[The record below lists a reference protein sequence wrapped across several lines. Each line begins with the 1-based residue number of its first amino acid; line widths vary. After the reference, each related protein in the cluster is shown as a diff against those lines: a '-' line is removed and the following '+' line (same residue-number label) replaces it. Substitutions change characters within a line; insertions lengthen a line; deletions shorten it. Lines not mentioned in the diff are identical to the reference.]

1 MNNKVLVV
9 GNAVSTNAIFNTFD
23 KKLNLIKV
31 DTNELKNKLSE
42 ERELLA
48 VWIHFDTFLDN
59 SYLSLIKSVP
69 FLMSTTTGLTHISRK
84 IQEHFGSN
92 LISLKNRGELLAKLT
107 STAEHAWS
115 LIMLGN
121 NNIIKSLSSVNE
133 GYWDRQNNLR
143 KNQLSSNTLGVI
155 GYGRLGKMVAEYGT
169 AFKMEVIVY
178 ETNSGAIT
186 EAKKHNL
193 KIADSIDEIVSRSDV
208 ITIHASFNL
217 GDDPIITQKVLMKI
231 KKPLLIVNTSR
242 GGLVDEAAVIDEIS
256 QRPNLRYFTDV
267 LVCEEKGED
276 FKDSDLWNFSI
287 LEERV
292 RITPHI
298 GGASFEAAA
307 ICEKEL
313 VEDLLKRITK

>member
-1 MNNKVLVV
+1 LNNKVLVV
-9 GNAVSTNAIFNTFD
+9 GNAVSTSVIFKEVD
-23 KKLNLIKV
+23 EKLNLIKV

-42 ERELLA
+42 EKELLA
-48 VWIHFDTFLDN
+48 VWIHFDTFLDS
-59 SYLSLIKSVP
+59 SYLDLIKSVP
-69 FLMSTTTGLTHISRK
+69 FLISTTTGLTHISRK
-84 IQEHFGSN
+84 IQEHYGSN
-92 LISLKNRGELLAKLT
+92 LISLKNRSDLLVRLT

-121 NNIIKSLSSVNE
+121 NNIIKSLSSVKE

-143 KNQLSSNTLGVI
+143 ENQLSSNTLGVI
-155 GYGRLGKMVAEYGT
+155 GYGRLGKIVAGYGA

-178 ETNSGAIT
+178 ETNSSAIT
-186 EAKKHNL
+186 EAKNQNL
-193 KIADSIDEIVSRSDV
+193 KIADSIDEIFSRSDI
-208 ITIHASFNL
+208 ITIHASFNS
-217 GDDPIITQKVLMKI
+217 GDKPIITQKVLMKI

-276 FKDSDLWNFSI
+276 IKDSDLWNFSI

-307 ICEKEL
+307 LCEKEL
-313 VEDLLKRITK
+313 VEDLLKRII

>member
-1 MNNKVLVV
+1 LNNKVLVV

-31 DTNELKNKLSE
+31 DTNELKSKLSE

-155 GYGRLGKMVAEYGT
+155 GYGRLGKMVAGYGT

-178 ETNSGAIT
+178 ETNSDAIT

-193 KIADSIDEIVSRSDV
+193 KIADSIDEIVSRSDI

-217 GDDPIITQKVLMKI
+217 GDDPIITQKVLTNI
-231 KKPLLIVNTSR
+231 KKPLLIVNTAR
-242 GGLVDEAAVIDEIS
+242 GGLVDEAAVIYEIS

-276 FKDSDLWNFSI
+276 IKSSDIWNFSI

>member
-1 MNNKVLVV
+1 VLVV